1 MSDQAID
8 EILRRGDLA
17 VVRWR
22 MSGRVGLLREH
33 GGGLNPVSALDAD
46 EWRWLA
52 VCAVP
57 VALRE
62 LAAIR
67 AETERAGSEPAQAAL
82 AIDA

>member
-8 EILRRGDLA
+8 EILRRGNVA
-17 VVRWR
+17 VV
-22 MSGRVGLLREH
+22 SESATGKVGLLVDH
-33 GGGLNPVSALDAD
+33 VGAIPLDAD
-46 EWRWLA
+46 EWRWLS

-67 AETERAGSEPAQAAL
+67 AETERAGSESAQAAL